1 MCGQCQIERVPEMFN
16 EKLVATAK
24 KLTEYCQTGQ
34 EDKGLDELYA
44 SDCVSVEALDMPGG
58 PMGREA
64 QGLDAIRAKHQWW
77 YENNETHSTTAE
89 GPFLHGEDTFSV
101 IFEMDVTDKASGQR
115 MQSKEVGLYTV
126 NADGKIIREAFFYPP
141 FE

>member
-1 MCGQCQIERVPEMFN
+1 MFN

-24 KLTEYCQTGQ
+24 KLTEYCQTEQ
-34 EDKGLDELYA
+34 EDKGLNELYA
-44 SDCVSVEALDMPGG
+44 SDCLSVEALDMPGG

-64 QGLDAIRAKHQWW
+64 RGLDAIRAKHAWW
-77 YENNETHSTTAE
+77 YENNEIHSTSAE
-89 GPFLHGEDTFSV
+89 GPFLHGDDTFSV
-101 IFEMDVTDKASGQR
+101 IFDMDVTDKNSGHR

-126 NADGKIIREAFFYPP
+126 NAEGKIIREAFFYPP

>member
-1 MCGQCQIERVPEMFN
+1 MFN

-24 KLTEYCQTGQ
+24 QLTAYCQSGE

-44 SDCVSVEALDMPGG
+44 KDCVSVEALEMPGG

-64 QGLDAIRAKHQWW
+64 QGVEEIKAKHAWW
-77 YENNETHSTTAE
+77 FANNEVHSSTAE

-101 IFEMDVTDKASGQR
+101 IFDMDITDKASGQR
-115 MQSKEVGLYTV
+115 LQSKEVGLYTV
-126 NADGKIIREAFFYPP
+126 NAEGKITREAFFYPP

>member
-1 MCGQCQIERVPEMFN
+1 MFN

-34 EDKGLDELYA
+34 EAKGLDELYA
-44 SDCVSVEALDMPGG
+44 ADCVSVEALDMPGG

-64 QGLDAIRAKHQWW
+64 TGLDAIRGKHDWW
-77 YENNETHSTTAE
+77 FANNEVHSSSAE
-89 GPFLHGEDTFSV
+89 GPFLHGDDTFSI
-101 IFEMDVTDKASGQR
+101 IFEMDITDKTTDTR
-115 MQSKEVGLYTV
+115 MQAKEVGLYTV
-126 NADGKIIREAFFYPP
+126 NAEGQVIREAFFYPP